1 MKGYSRVLEFLEG
14 ASSAGLWFSVRE
26 MSFGL
31 RVPVKSIRT
40 YMSLLRAGGW
50 SIQCRRAASNREF
63 EYLLVR
69 EEGRMIGCPKCG
81 EYKSE
86 KSKLCWLCTWSAREV
101 TLIPASEAE
110 TPLELMVRIIGQ
122 SRGQIS

>member
-1 MKGYSRVLEFLEG
+1 
-14 ASSAGLWFSVRE
+14 
-26 MSFGL
+26 
-31 RVPVKSIRT
+31 
-40 YMSLLRAGGW
+40 
-50 SIQCRRAASNREF
+50 
-63 EYLLVR
+63 
-69 EEGRMIGCPKCG
+69 MIGCPKCG